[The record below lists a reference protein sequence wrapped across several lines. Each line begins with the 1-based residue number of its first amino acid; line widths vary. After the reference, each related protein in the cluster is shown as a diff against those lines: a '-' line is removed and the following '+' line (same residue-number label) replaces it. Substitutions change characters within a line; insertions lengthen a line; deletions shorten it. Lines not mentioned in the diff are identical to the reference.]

1 MLEII
6 SSKEY
11 TYGEIMSIEKIF
23 KLNDVYG
30 KYFYEEN
37 WYNPLEYQFMEMTWD
52 NITII
57 NNYGYWIK
65 GSIPSDE
72 ELKELEV
79 FETGLKE
86 VIENGNYT
94 KF

>member
-1 MLEII
+1 MIEII
-6 SSKEY
+6 NTNEY
-11 TYGEIMSIEKIF
+11 TYEDILTIEKIF
-23 KLNDVYG
+23 KLNDFYG

-37 WYNPLEYQFMEMTWD
+37 WYNPLEYQFMEITWN

-72 ELKELEV
+72 ELKELSNLDR
-79 FETGLKE
+79 GLDK

>member
-11 TYGEIMSIEKIF
+11 TYGEILSIEKIF

-37 WYNPLEYQFMEMTWD
+37 WYNPLEYQFMEITWN
-52 NITII
+52 NIIII

-65 GSIPSDE
+65 GSIPSDD
-72 ELKELEV
+72 ELIELNKIDS
-79 FETGLKE
+79 GIKE
-86 VIENGNYT
+86 VIENEKYT